1 MKKLFLTLSLMT
13 ALTTATVA
21 DAQRHRHNPQTIEQA
36 TVADTAATAAFSDTT
51 SVSAGTGQ
59 ASADD
64 TKAGNAQI
72 VKDPFENVNDP
83 FSLMGYLPGIG
94 IAGTIVAIFL
104 IILCLLIVC
113 SPFILA
119 GLAIY
124 TLTKR
129 RNRKYEMIERAME
142 KGYDIPKELMLPEEY
157 TNETMW
163 KKGIKNISIGLGL
176 IFLFGI
182 IGAAPLTGIG
192 CIVLFYGVGQAVISK
207 TVKDNRHGDGRTAH
221 TMHKKTGDGEDET
234 EM

>member
-36 TVADTAATAAFSDTT
+36 TAADTAATVAFSDTT
-51 SVSAGTGQ
+51 SASAVTEQ

-64 TKAGNAQI
+64 TRADNAQD
-72 VKDPFENVNDP
+72 VKDPFESVNDP

-94 IAGTIVAIFL
+94 IAGTVVAIFL

-124 TLTKR
+124 ALTKR
-129 RNRKYEMIERAME
+129 RNRKYDMIERAME
-142 KGYDIPKELMLPEEY
+142 KGYDIPGELMLPEEY
-157 TNETMW
+157 TNEAMW

-176 IFLFGI
+176 ICLFGI
-182 IGAAPLTGIG
+182 IGAAPLKGIG

-207 TVKDNRHGDGRTAH
+207 TVKDNKHGGGH
-221 TMHKKTGDGEDET
+221 TEHTIHKKTGDGEDAT